1 VVVVRDENGQATK
14 GGDKMTPLIDR
25 QLVDKAIEA
34 YVDWREAC
42 IWVTDAYLVW
52 SRQRGTNADVTF
64 DGYTAALDHEGRTAA
79 HYARV
84 LDWVSDVVGRAD
96 AYLDPRPAGV
106 TEASRR

>member
-1 VVVVRDENGQATK
+1 
-14 GGDKMTPLIDR
+14 MTALIDR

-42 IWVTDAYLVW
+42 VWLNDAYLAW
-52 SRQRGTNADVTF
+52 SRRRGSNADVTF
-64 DGYTAALDHEGRTAA
+64 GGYTAALDHEERTAA

-96 AYLDPRPAGV
+96 AYLDPRPAGL
-106 TEASRR
+106 TEACGR